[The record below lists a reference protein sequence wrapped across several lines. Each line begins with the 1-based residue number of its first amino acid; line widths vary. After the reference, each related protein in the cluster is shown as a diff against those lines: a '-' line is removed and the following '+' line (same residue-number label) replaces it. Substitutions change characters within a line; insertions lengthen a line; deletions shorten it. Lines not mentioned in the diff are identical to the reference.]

1 MSIDEQQQRG
11 GAKKRVEKEN
21 LKLDRQRL
29 SVLRLELIPPGAW
42 VQAQARRVAVRRA
55 PGCRTH
61 TPHTHQHARLSLQHR
76 GARAHAWTAEP
87 VEQEQQQPADDASA
101 VRSPHHSRIE
111 PVSEFPVPVA
121 TACAARELLMR
132 GLSVGLC
139 ALLSLLPAGACTGG
153 DIPVSP
159 QAAGAW
165 VQHESW
171 ADEWERAM
179 GHDLRR
185 LRAAGVT
192 DFTAPQRRPS
202 PAPEEGEIVVP
213 GALFATPID
222 AVRGAADA
230 ARLFILGGR

>member
-1 MSIDEQQQRG
+1 
-11 GAKKRVEKEN
+11 
-21 LKLDRQRL
+21 
-29 SVLRLELIPPGAW
+29 
-42 VQAQARRVAVRRA
+42 
-55 PGCRTH
+55 
-61 TPHTHQHARLSLQHR
+61 
-76 GARAHAWTAEP
+76 
-87 VEQEQQQPADDASA
+87 
-101 VRSPHHSRIE
+101 
-111 PVSEFPVPVA
+111 
-121 TACAARELLMR
+121 MR